1 MFRVYLSTAISGADL
16 PTDIVDDS
24 FAGSGRKYLDTKIKQ
39 QRRLVTVYT
48 GSKYVCVYI
57 RRVANKSADCK
68 HVIEEFH
75 IANNATASY

>member
-1 MFRVYLSTAISGADL
+1 MSGADL

-24 FAGSGRKYLDTKIKQ
+24 LAGSGRKYLDTKIKQ

-48 GSKYVCVYI
+48 GSKYVYVYV